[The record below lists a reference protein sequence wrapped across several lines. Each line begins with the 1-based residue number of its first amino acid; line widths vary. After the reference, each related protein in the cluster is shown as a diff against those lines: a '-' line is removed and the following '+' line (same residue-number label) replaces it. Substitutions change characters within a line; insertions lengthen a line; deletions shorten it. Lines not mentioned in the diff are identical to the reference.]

1 MRRMIPRRII
11 IRYKKKKKTK
21 REKKRE
27 KKQTKTWSNCGGFSC
42 ACRVTMVWSKSRR
55 GKTLKE

>member
-1 MRRMIPRRII
+1 MRRMISRRII

-27 KKQTKTWSNCGGFSC
+27 KKQTKTWSNCGGSHVR
-42 ACRVTMVWSKSRR
+42 AV
-55 GKTLKE
+55 